1 MELLQGFAGGWQRAA
16 VPSAQGRERQ
26 VARVDGVPRSDQPKG
41 PGRRQPAHKP
51 ELNGDRAFLA
61 EAMLP
66 RSLRRRDGSRR
77 CGPYPWDPHAT
88 GRHVPL
94 GTRVSAQ
101 VRKPGR
107 SKWTGLSVLAS
118 PAAAREARLACP
130 GPART
135 QAALA
140 TSRSGGSA
148 GSCRPGGGFAPSRRG
163 LARRPMTALR
173 APRPARC
180 GTSGRASPPR
190 AGDGFR
196 AGCTA

>member
-1 MELLQGFAGGWQRAA
+1 MCPATCEIAAQGRMELLQGFAGGWQRAA

-77 CGPYPWDPHAT
+77 CGPYPWYPHAT

-94 GTRVSAQ
+94 ARGFPQRL
-101 VRKPGR
+101 RK
-107 SKWTGLSVLAS
+107 
-118 PAAAREARLACP
+118 P

-140 TSRSGGSA
+140 TCRSGGSA